1 MDSSKPY
8 RKKLVFIVSRFPFPL
23 EKGDKLRAFHQI
35 KELSSTYSITLIA
48 TTDSKVSKESIE
60 QLRKYCST
68 IYIFRLSKI
77 SIAFNLFVQ
86 LFTKKPFQIGYFYS
100 SKNKYR
106 INKILDEIK
115 PDHIYCQLIR
125 VSEFVKNYHHCKKT
139 IDYMDALSKGIER
152 RIEKAPFYSKWLFK
166 IESKRLAMYERQIFD
181 YFENHIIIS
190 DQDRELILHP
200 KKSTIKCIPNGV
212 DNSFFETLN
221 EEKKY
226 ELLFVGNMSYAPN
239 IEAATYISTELLPIL
254 TNSIPTISF
263 LISGA
268 NPHSSILKLAKNNS
282 AISVSGWIDDIR
294 TSYAQGKIFVAPM
307 MIGTGMQN
315 KLIEAMAMGIPCITT
330 TLANNA
336 IKATE
341 NESIIVANS
350 KEEFIKAIEKLLSD
364 SLFYSKIAEQGKL
377 FVKANYNWKSTT
389 KQLITIIES

>member
-1 MDSSKPY
+1 MNSSNPY
-8 RKKLVFIVSRFPFPL
+8 RKKLVIIVSRFPFPL

-77 SIAFNLFVQ
+77 SIAFNICLQ
-86 LFTKKPFQIGYFYS
+86 IFTKKPFQIGYFYS
-100 SKNKYR
+100 SKNNYR
-106 INKILDEIK
+106 INKILEEIK

-139 IDYMDALSKGIER
+139 IDYMDALSKGIQR
-152 RIEKAPFYSKWLFK
+152 RIEKAPFYLKWLFK
-166 IESKRLAMYERQIFD
+166 IESKRLANYERQIFD
-181 YFENHIIIS
+181 YFENQIIIS
-190 DQDRELILHP
+190 EQDRELILHP
-200 KKSTIKCIPNGV
+200 NKAKIHCIPNGV
-212 DNSFFETLN
+212 DNSFFEKIDET
-221 EEKKY
+221 KKY
-226 ELLFVGNMSYAPN
+226 DLLFVGNMSYAPN
-239 IEAATYISTELLPIL
+239 IEAANYISTELIPNLKKS
-254 TNSIPTISF
+254 NPTISF

-294 TSYAQGKIFVAPM
+294 TSYAQGKIFIAPM

-330 TLANNA
+330 SLANNA
-336 IKATE
+336 IKALH
-341 NESIIVANS
+341 NESIIVANT
-350 KEEFIKAIEKLLSD
+350 KEEFIEAIEKLLSD
-364 SLFYSKIAEQGKL
+364 SFYYSKIAEGGKS
-377 FVKANYNWKSTT
+377 FVKQNYNWQSTT
-389 KQLITIIES
+389 QKLISIFEA